1 MMTQQW
7 CALWEQSRAPPS
19 REATAA
25 RTKLTAVMREK
36 GPDKFEALTV
46 SMVYLK
52 VGVSE
57 NS

>member
-1 MMTQQW
+1 MTQQW

-36 GPDKFEALTV
+36 GPDKFEALIV